1 MPPAAALECERTG
14 WTLLR
19 MATVAPASAAARA
32 ARWPARPAPMIR
44 TSWLGMGAGILI
56 HDLGRECGVG
66 HEAREGGV
74 PRGEALRRPA
84 PRAPRPTAAPGGPD
98 RSSRLRAGPR
108 PDRR

>member
-44 TSWLGMGAGILI
+44 TSWLGMGAGVLI
-56 HDLGRECGVG
+56 HDHGREGGVG
-66 HEAREGGV
+66 HEAPEGGG
-74 PRGEALRRPA
+74 PSGEAPQA
-84 PRAPRPTAAPGGPD
+84 ARAPGATAAC
-98 RSSRLRAGPR
+98 GPR
-108 PDRR
+108 RAWSLGPTPRRHPPG